1 MFAKTRLSIKETVRD
16 IKRAYFVFSTVT
28 QIWLLFGP
36 LYLLLAGRGHAALN
50 IVMLALGVLT
60 LAAHL
65 IYEHSDKEKAD
76 KRKYKKV
83 KKVSRRVRFAVKT
96 LNLLSAIYAVCVTYS
111 DPDVFAILVT
121 LGMIIMW
128 IIDFAFLLVTLVF
141 DYFKNKIERAFSEDV
156 DEIKD
161 GISSPIRA
169 AKRLL
174 RKDKEIEENDYI
186 IR

>member
-1 MFAKTRLSIKETVRD
+1 MFAKTRLTLKETVRD
-16 IKRAYFVFSTVT
+16 IKRAYFIFSTVT
-28 QIWLLFGP
+28 QLYLIFGP
-36 LYLLLAGRGHAALN
+36 IYLLLAGRGHVVLN

-60 LAAHL
+60 LTAHL

-96 LNLLSAIYAVCVTYS
+96 LNLISALYAVCVTYS
-111 DPDVFAILVT
+111 QPDVFAILIT

-161 GISSPIRA
+161 GISSPVRA
-169 AKRLL
+169 VKRLL
-174 RKDKEIEENDYI
+174 RKEDKDYI
-186 IR
+186 VK